1 LVENKEES
9 FYIWTTLAVVVI
21 GTFMAIL
28 DSSIVNIAIPKM
40 MAIFQVSVEHARW
53 IITCYTLTIGA
64 VIPITGYLTDRF
76 GSKKIYILALG
87 VFTIGSLLCSLSW
100 NIYSM
105 IFFRILQGLG
115 GGMLMPVSMAILFQ
129 VVPVEKRGFAL
140 GLWGIAAM
148 AAPTIGPTLSGYII
162 DYLDWRIIFT
172 INLPIG
178 FVGIILSG
186 ILLRESPL
194 KKDKQFDLVG
204 FITSTVAMV
213 FLLYL
218 LGEGS
223 SLDWKDITN
232 VLLLVIGLFSL
243 VIFVVNELL
252 HPAPLLDLR
261 LLKIFPFTL
270 SIIITSVLNMSMF
283 GVIFL
288 IPLYL
293 QNLAG
298 YSPMQSG
305 MIMLPSALAAGV
317 FMALGGRLFDKFGA
331 KPLLVPGT
339 LLLIFATYS
348 LAHISLD
355 MPLRIVIYLLIL
367 RSMALGFT
375 AMPASTAGMNCVPQP
390 MIARATALSNTFRQI
405 SVSMSVTILTT
416 IMLHVQNMK
425 YAAYASDITPFNQTA
440 TNIVNAVQRMLM
452 QTGAGQREAL
462 SATQG
467 AVYGVIARQAFLD
480 SINVA
485 LMVSTIFAVIAL
497 PLSFLMRGKEAC
509 PPEVRKAVRRGQEID
524 GSITVD

>member
-1 LVENKEES
+1 MVENKEES
-9 FYIWTTLAVVVI
+9 FYIWTTLIVVVI

-40 MAIFQVSVEHARW
+40 MAIFQVSVEKSRW
-53 IITCYTLTIGA
+53 IITSYTLTLGA
-64 VIPITGYLTDRF
+64 VIPLTGYLTDRF
-76 GSKKIYILALG
+76 GSKKIYIIALAI
-87 VFTIGSLLCSLSW
+87 FTLGSLLCSLSW
-100 NIYSM
+100 SISAM
-105 IFFRILQGLG
+105 IFFRVIQGLG

-129 VVPVEKRGFAL
+129 VVPQEKRGFAL

-178 FVGIILSG
+178 FVGIILSS
-186 ILLRESPL
+186 ILLRESP
-194 KKDKQFDLVG
+194 KKADKQFDLIG

-218 LGEGS
+218 MGEGS
-223 SLDWKDITN
+223 NLDWKNISN
-232 VLLLVIGLFSL
+232 VLLLVTGLFSL
-243 VIFVVNELL
+243 VIFVVNELT

-270 SIIITSVLNMSMF
+270 SIIISSVLNMSMF

-298 YSPMQSG
+298 YTPMQTG
-305 MIMLPSALAAGV
+305 MIMLPSALAAGI

-339 LLLIFATYS
+339 LLLIYATYS
-348 LAHISLD
+348 LSHISLD
-355 MPLRIVIYLLIL
+355 MPLKVIVYLLIV

-375 AMPASTAGMNCVPQP
+375 AMPASTAGMNCVPKP
-390 MIARATALSNTFRQI
+390 LIARATALSNTFRQI
-405 SVSMSVTILTT
+405 AVSMSVTILTT
-416 IMLHVQNMK
+416 IMLRVQNMK
-425 YAAYASDITPFNQTA
+425 YAAYATDINPFNQTA
-440 TNIVNAVQRMLM
+440 STALGLIQKMLM
-452 QTGAGQREAL
+452 QTGAGKSEAI
-462 SATQG
+462 SASYS
-467 AVYGVIARQAFLD
+467 AIYGIIAKQAFLD

-485 LMVSTIFAVIAL
+485 LTVSTVFAIIAL
-497 PLSFLMRGKEAC
+497 PLSFLMRGKETC
-509 PPEVRKAVRRGQEID
+509 NEETRRINSEEAKID
-524 GSITVD
+524 STITID

>member
-9 FYIWTTLAVVVI
+9 FYIWTTLTVVVI

-40 MAIFQVSVEHARW
+40 MAIFQVSVDKSRW
-53 IITCYTLTIGA
+53 IITSYTLTIGA
-64 VIPITGYLTDRF
+64 VIPLTGYLTDRF
-76 GSKKIYILALG
+76 GSKKIYILALFI
-87 VFTIGSLLCSLSW
+87 FTIGSFLCSMSW
-100 NIYSM
+100 SISAM
-105 IFFRILQGLG
+105 IFFRVVQGLG

-140 GLWGIAAM
+140 GIWGIAAM

-172 INLPIG
+172 INIPIG
-178 FVGIILSG
+178 FVGIILSS
-186 ILLRESPL
+186 ILLRESP
-194 KKDKQFDLVG
+194 KHKGKQFDIIG
-204 FITSTVAMV
+204 FISSTLAMV

-218 LGEGS
+218 LGEGAD
-223 SLDWKDITN
+223 LDWNKISN
-232 VLLLVIGLFSL
+232 VLLLVVGLFSL
-243 VIFVVNELL
+243 VIFVINELM
-252 HPAPLLDLR
+252 HPEPLLDLR

-270 SIIITSVLNMSMF
+270 SIIISSVLNMSMF

-293 QNLAG
+293 QSLAG
-298 YSPMQSG
+298 YTPMQTG
-305 MIMLPSALAAGV
+305 IIMLPSALAAGV

-348 LAHISLD
+348 LSQISLD
-355 MPLRIVIYLLIL
+355 MPVRMIVYLLVI

-375 AMPASTAGMNCVPQP
+375 AMPASTAGMNCVPKHQ
-390 MIARATALSNTFRQI
+390 IARATALSNTFRQI

-416 IMLHVQNMK
+416 VMLHVQNMK

-440 TNIVNAVQRMLM
+440 MT
-452 QTGAGQREAL
+452 AL
-462 SATQG
+462 SGLQRIMMQG
-467 AVYGVIARQAFLD
+467 GMGSSEAAGAASSAIFGVIAKQAFLD

-485 LMVSTIFAVIAL
+485 LMISTVFAIIAL
-497 PLSFLMRGKEAC
+497 PLAFMMRGKDLCKDAGVKEAMQ
-509 PPEVRKAVRRGQEID
+509 EQKAENIV
-524 GSITVD
+524 TVD